1 MPSPSV
7 ITYKDFEDHASLHK
21 RIADYYRKVAE
32 RLHAHGAPV
41 VDDWRDCNPRNA
53 DSYEQWKN
61 DFVRDANAM
70 ADWHT
75 QKYNDFLTMVD
86 AWQQQEAALGGKPR
100 TGGRVWRRG
109 DRGRME

>member
-7 ITYKDFEDHASLHK
+7 ITYQDLEDHANLHQ

-32 RLHAHGAPV
+32 RLHTHGAPI

-53 DSYEQWKN
+53 DSYEQWKS

-70 ADWHT
+70 VDWHT
-75 QKYNDFLTMVD
+75 QKHHDFLTMMD
-86 AWQQQEAALGGKPR
+86 AWQRQEDALGGKQPS
-100 TGGRVWRRG
+100 GGRFWRRSG
-109 DRGRME
+109 RERME